1 MVELAYRW
9 ICFDILAL
17 IQRKFPGKESVLPG
31 MIVIANDAVTL
42 FARGCLTD
50 ARFVIGTCG
59 ECAKLHQCCLLLRLW
74 LIPKN
79 HLSQML
85 RPAGVDLIRLV

>member
-1 MVELAYRW
+1 MVRLAYRW

-17 IQRKFPGKESVLPG
+17 IQRKLPGKESVLPG
-31 MIVIANDAVTL
+31 MIAIDAVTL

-50 ARFVIGTCG
+50 ARCVIRTRG
-59 ECAKLHQCCLLLRLW
+59 EGSELHECRLLLRLW